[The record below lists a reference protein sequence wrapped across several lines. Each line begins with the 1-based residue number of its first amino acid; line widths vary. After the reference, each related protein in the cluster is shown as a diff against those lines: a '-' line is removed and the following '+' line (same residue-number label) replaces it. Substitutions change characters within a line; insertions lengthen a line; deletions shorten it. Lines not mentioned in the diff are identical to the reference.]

1 MTAVEEFSRRT
12 RLGRSAIVGATRGLG
27 PLRGPLATTI
37 GAAWH
42 ASRSPQERRRA
53 ARNFR
58 RLNPALD
65 LDAARRLARRSYR
78 QYVEMI
84 ADSIW
89 ADALPNERILQV
101 VHVTGREHLDTG
113 GRGGILA
120 ISHFGNWDMAASA
133 ALALGVRM
141 TTVMARII
149 TPGLTRMVAL
159 SRQRKGLELFTPQQ
173 AARGLLRALRHGRFV
188 ALMVDIPEAGPTVT
202 VPYCGGDVRFSA
214 VPARLAAA
222 TGAPLLPVACWR
234 EGDHWMLEIQPPME
248 TTPDD
253 DDTAVMSRLAA
264 TLEPYVRRHPQQW
277 YPFHEVYAH
286 DAAG

>member
-1 MTAVEEFSRRT
+1 MSAAGDFTRRT
-12 RLGRSAIVGATRGLG
+12 RAGRATIVGATRALG
-27 PLRGPLATTI
+27 PLRRPVAHTV

-42 ASRSPQERRRA
+42 ASRSSMERRRA

-58 RLNPALD
+58 RLIPALD
-65 LDAARRLARRSYR
+65 ADAAQRLARRSYR

-84 ADSIW
+84 FDSIW
-89 ADALPNERILQV
+89 ADAMPNEQILRV
-101 VHVTGREHLDTG
+101 VRVSGREHLDTG

-159 SRQRKGLELFTPQQ
+159 SRQRKGLELYTPQQ
-173 AARGLLRALRHGRFV
+173 AARGLLRALRRGRFV

-202 VPYCGGDVRFSA
+202 VPYCGGEVRFSA
-214 VPARLAAA
+214 VPARLAAV

-234 EGDHWMLEIQPPME
+234 EGDHWALEIQPPLE
-248 TTPDD
+248 VLEGDD
-253 DDTAVMSRLAA
+253 EPAVMARIAA
-264 TLEPYVRRHPQQW
+264 QLEPYVRRHPQQW
-277 YPFHEVYAH
+277 YPFHEVYA
-286 DAAG
+286 DSAAG